1 MKIPLTLSNQ
11 ILTFLFKDK
20 SGLIKYLKEI
30 RDSPVSF
37 SDVKGME
44 RQRKAGI
51 LVKKLEKLKH

>member
-30 RDSPVSF
+30 PDSPVSF
-37 SDVKGME
+37 SDVKARE
-44 RQRKAGI
+44 EKRKVEI
-51 LVKKLEKLKH
+51 IIKKLEKLK